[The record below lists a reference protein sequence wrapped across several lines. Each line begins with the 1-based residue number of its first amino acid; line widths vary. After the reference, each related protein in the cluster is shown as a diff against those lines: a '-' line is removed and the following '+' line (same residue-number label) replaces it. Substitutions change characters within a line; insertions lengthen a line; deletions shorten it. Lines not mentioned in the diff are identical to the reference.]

1 MPGAFGKFYPK
12 QRLKY
17 RDSFKFRTAVADT
30 RHRVKRRPMRLLVW
44 EMTRL
49 RRYKAMPIEEGGD
62 SRRIRV

>member
-1 MPGAFGKFYPK
+1 
-12 QRLKY
+12 LKY

>member
-1 MPGAFGKFYPK
+1 
-12 QRLKY
+12 
-17 RDSFKFRTAVADT
+17 
-30 RHRVKRRPMRLLVW
+30 MRLLVW